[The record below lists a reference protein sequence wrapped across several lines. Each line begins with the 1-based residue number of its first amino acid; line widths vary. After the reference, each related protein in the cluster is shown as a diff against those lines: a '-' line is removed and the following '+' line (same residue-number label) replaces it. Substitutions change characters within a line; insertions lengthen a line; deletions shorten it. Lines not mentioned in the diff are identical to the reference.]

1 MQFNATANG
10 TLTVEVPFSDMSN
23 TNITDILHSRV
34 YINDVQYS
42 NFSITIS
49 SNYTIILKVMD
60 LSGDPTL
67 IWAYSPSYVAP
78 FPVAP
83 SPNGPGFQSLYIVGA
98 IAAAIVI
105 IGAIAIYGV
114 IKS

>member
-1 MQFNATANG
+1 MELTAAE
-10 TLTVEVPFSDMSN
+10 TPLKR
-23 TNITDILHSRV
+23 TDILHSRV

-49 SNYTIILKVMD
+49 SNYTIILKVMG

-67 IWAYSPSYVAP
+67 IWAYSPSYVVP
-78 FPVAP
+78 LPVVP
-83 SPNGPGFQSLYIVGA
+83 SPNTPSDSQPLYIVGA
-98 IAAAIVI
+98 IAAVIVV

-114 IKS
+114 KKKKRN